1 MKPQQ
6 KDSSVSAPTLT
17 IRRTL
22 DARQADVRARILHA
36 ARQLIN
42 EQGHETVGMEAI
54 AATAGV
60 SRATMYRY
68 FASKEHVVC
77 DAALAW
83 GHELAAR
90 IPAAIAAAPDS
101 TSAIDVAIE
110 QVVRE
115 AASDLPMV
123 RATMT
128 SVLALGP
135 VADEFRLGVRGMF
148 DALTAGADAQ
158 AAMGAS
164 MTLLGRV
171 FFADLALLSVGD
183 ITIEQCIDEL
193 RTAAQRILLNPDT

>member
-1 MKPQQ
+1 MTA
-6 KDSSVSAPTLT
+6 STVT
-17 IRRTL
+17 IHRTL
-22 DARQADVRARILHA
+22 DARQLDVRSRILHA

-83 GHELAAR
+83 GHELAGR
-90 IPAAIAAAPDS
+90 IPAAIDAAGDPGNP
-101 TSAIDVAIE
+101 IDVAIE

-123 RATMT
+123 RATMS
-128 SVLALGP
+128 SVMALGP
-135 VADEFRLGVRGMF
+135 VADEFRRGVRQMF
-148 DALTAGADAQ
+148 QALTAGADVPAELD
-158 AAMGAS
+158 AS

-171 FFADLALLSVGD
+171 FYADLALLSVGD
-183 ITIEQCIDEL
+183 ITVEQCITEL
-193 RTAAQRILLNPDT
+193 RVAAQRILIGPFPEK

>member
-1 MKPQQ
+1 MTTAT
-6 KDSSVSAPTLT
+6 VT

-22 DARQADVRARILHA
+22 DARQVDVRTRILHA

-90 IPAAIAAAPDS
+90 IPQAIAAAAGPE
-101 TSAIDVAIE
+101 TAIDVAID

-115 AASDLPMV
+115 AVSDLPMV
-123 RATMT
+123 RATMS

-135 VADEFRLGVRGMF
+135 VADEFRLGVREMF
-148 DALTAGADAQ
+148 KALTAGADVPAELD
-158 AAMGAS
+158 AS

-183 ITIEQCIDEL
+183 ITIEACVDEL
-193 RTAAQRILLNPDT
+193 RTAAQRILINPTAE